1 MLYPDI
7 TPFDEDLLDV
17 GDGQRIRWMQSGNPD
32 GTPVLILH
40 GGPGSGSSAGT
51 RHYFDP
57 KYYRIIQFDQRG
69 CGGSLPHAS
78 EPAIDLAG
86 NTTWHT
92 IADIE

>member
-51 RHYFDP
+51 RRYFDP

-92 IADIE
+92 IADI